1 MTAINTTYKILNFVS
16 EITSTDFI
24 TGMKEQCP
32 AAFWQPSTITTIYT
46 GHKQETKKSK
56 PIFSRRWSKRA
67 NRWKIV
73 IVKEKKDYSYFPILC
88 ANVLQAAQQKI
99 RTPLEYKHDP
109 QRVAPTIASLPAPA
123 TAQLVQEH
131 LGRF

>member
-1 MTAINTTYKILNFVS
+1 MRQHYKYRLYYKYEETVSRSLLAAIDHNHHLHQAQAKDKV
-16 EITSTDFI
+16 
-24 TGMKEQCP
+24 G
-32 AAFWQPSTITTIYT
+32 
-46 GHKQETKKSK
+46 K

-67 NRWKIV
+67 KRWKIV
-73 IVKEKKDYSYFPILC
+73 IAKEKKDYSYFPILC

-131 LGRF
+131 LSRF